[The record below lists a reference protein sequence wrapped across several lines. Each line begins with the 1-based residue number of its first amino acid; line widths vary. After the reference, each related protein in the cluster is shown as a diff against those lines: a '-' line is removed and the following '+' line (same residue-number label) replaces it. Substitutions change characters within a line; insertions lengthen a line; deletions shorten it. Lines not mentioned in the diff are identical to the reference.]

1 MTKYLFPYL
10 LNFII
15 SLLITIFGIFCYLNP
30 RLFQGNTLNEY
41 SNSYCQNI
49 SNSKSIICKNK
60 FKKKKFILLLID
72 GTAFD
77 ELEFLLKPEKHNLT
91 RVYKNF
97 DKEFKITGSNFETM
111 FTGKFSRN
119 YKYKPFN
126 ADNFFRQLHNSG
138 YNLTY
143 LGDKSPIFKFL
154 NMEKNIEL
162 NSYKLEIENI
172 SLSNLCDDSYNIEDK
187 NIEKYLKENSDKIGL
202 LKITKEQMYQTL
214 DEYFK
219 NSSFSKLNISKC
231 LEKKFHISE
240 SGEKFGIIY
249 YSTVLDHYNHKYSK
263 KHYKTILQ
271 AYSIDSYLNKIYEFI
286 NENPEFALIIGSDH
300 GGSLF
305 PGDDEVISHGSNVD
319 GNEGIF
325 LIYTKELSKFKKN
338 INDNNKFEIINRY
351 HYAPSMPLIIQDI
364 NIPLESIE
372 MPILFFND
380 SFWEENVILMKV
392 FQMEEFFRKG
402 SLKVKK
408 LKNLF
413 DKYISDTFMINREK
427 INFNEKKKKLINLHL
442 KGIEILKKNLIPFK
456 YYVLFFLFQI
466 FFIGKTIFEIIFMKN
481 IFKEKN
487 QDLKLFYFNI
497 IGSFLPLIILFL
509 PFNFEVE
516 KKINFI
522 ILYSSFFIL
531 GFMIFTM
538 NYSGLFTLIILV
550 YNIILIL
557 FFKIRLFHKIK
568 YLISGFYTRKIS
580 SMFSFIII
588 TFYIYFNFKKK
599 LYENFLDSN
608 INVPIFYLILFLC
621 LFISF
626 LILIFH
632 LTKPFYNEG
641 IRNIFLNDLIYFLLF
656 ILLLIIIIIPKDKKG
671 NKTIKCI
678 LTKLYIF
685 LLQSFII
692 EDADI
697 LFIIIFL
704 IPLFEYLNYIYE
716 NEKGIKKI
724 FIWQIFLIFFEIFF
738 LLTKET
744 FEIKSHPNLSL
755 REITKNGK
763 KFEIFLTIHIE
774 ANYSLILFSYL
785 FQFTSFPNDK
795 FINSKSMLMRLLN
808 YIKSNIISLF
818 LFYNVFIKKIEG
830 DVIKIIYYTGLYTFL
845 IIIDGIYCFIFYYLG
860 EIEIYK
866 SFCSN
871 YIGYQKIEIS
881 EFDRDKENNIE
892 IT

>member
-1 MTKYLFPYL
+1 MKMYLFPFL

-49 SNSKSIICKNK
+49 SNSKSIICENK
-60 FKKKKFILLLID
+60 FKKKKFLLFLID

-91 RVYKNF
+91 KVYKNY

-111 FTGKFSRN
+111 FTGTISRN

-126 ADNFFRQLHNSG
+126 SDNFFRQLHNSG

-154 NMEKNIEL
+154 NMEKNVEL

-172 SLSNLCDDSYNIEDK
+172 SLSNICDDSYNIEDK
-187 NIEKYLKENSDKIGL
+187 YIEKYLKENSNKIGIL
-202 LKITKEQMYQTL
+202 QISKEKMYQTL

-240 SGEKFGIIY
+240 SGEKIGIIY

-263 KHYKTILQ
+263 KHYKTMLQ
-271 AYSIDSYLNKIYEFI
+271 TYSIDSYLNKIYEFI
-286 NENPEFALIIGSDH
+286 NENPEFALIIASDH
-300 GGSLF
+300 GGSIF
-305 PGDDEVISHGSNVD
+305 PGDDEIISHGSNVD

-325 LIYTKELSKFKKN
+325 LLYTKELSEYKRN
-338 INDNNKFEIINRY
+338 INDNNNFEIINRY

-372 MPILFFND
+372 MPLLFFND
-380 SFWEENVILMKV
+380 SFWEENVIMMKV
-392 FQMEEFFRKG
+392 FQMVEFFKTG

-408 LKNLF
+408 LENLF
-413 DKYISDTFMINREK
+413 YNYISDTFMIYKEK
-427 INFNEKKKKLINLHL
+427 INFEEKKKKLINLHL
-442 KGIEILKKNLIPFK
+442 KGVEILKKNLIPFK
-456 YYVLFFLFQI
+456 YYVLVFLISTFL
-466 FFIGKTIFEIIFMKN
+466 IGKTIIEIIFMKN
-481 IFKEKN
+481 IFKEKKE
-487 QDLKLFYFNI
+487 DLKIFYFNI
-497 IGSFLPLIILFL
+497 FGSFISLIILFL
-509 PFNFEVE
+509 PFHFEVE

-522 ILYSSFFIL
+522 ILSSSFIMI
-531 GFMIFTM
+531 GFMMISM
-538 NYSGLFTLIILV
+538 NYLGCFYLIILV
-550 YNIILIL
+550 YNIVLI
-557 FFKIRLFHKIK
+557 FFCKIRMFHKIK
-568 YLISGFYTRKIS
+568 YLIAGFYARKIS
-580 SMFSFIII
+580 SIFSFIII
-588 TFYIYFNFKKK
+588 IFYIYFNLKKQFDEK
-599 LYENFLDSN
+599 FSDSN
-608 INVPIFYLILFLC
+608 KNISMFYLTFSLC

-626 LILIFH
+626 LIFIFH
-632 LTKPFYNEG
+632 FTKPFYNEG
-641 IRNIFLNDLIYFLLF
+641 ISNIFLNDLIYILLF
-656 ILLLIIIIIPKDKKG
+656 ALLLISIIIPKEKKG
-671 NKTIKCI
+671 KSIKFI
-678 LTKLYIF
+678 LTKIYIF
-685 LLQSFII
+685 LLQNFII
-692 EDADI
+692 EDSDI

-716 NEKGIKKI
+716 NIKGIKQI
-724 FIWQIFLIFFEIFF
+724 FIWQFFLIFFEIFF
-738 LLTKET
+738 LLSKET

-763 KFEIFLTIHIE
+763 KFEIFLIIHLE

-808 YIKSNIISLF
+808 FIRSNIISLF
-818 LFYNVFIKKIEG
+818 LFYNVFIKKKEG
-830 DVIKIIYYTGLYTFL
+830 DVIKIIYYTGIYTFL
-845 IIIDGIYCFIFYYLG
+845 IIIDGIYCFIFYYF
-860 EIEIYK
+860 EQIEIYK
-866 SFCSN
+866 TIYSKFLG
-871 YIGYQKIEIS
+871 YEKIGKIEND
-881 EFDRDKENNIE
+881 DRDKDNGIE
-892 IT
+892 IQ